1 MIENMNKLYLI
12 SAGTHVANAC
22 NNFPEF
28 CTNPRMKTQ
37 QHRCLCTLAWN
48 GNNFR
53 IANRPTHMALVLQ
66 SDLLI
71 APGNL

>member
-1 MIENMNKLYLI
+1 MIENMSKLYLI

-28 CTNPRMKTQ
+28 CTNPRIQ
-37 QHRCLCTLAWN
+37 SQYRWLCTLTWN

-53 IANRPTHMALVLQ
+53 ISNRPTHMALFFSQ
-66 SDLLI
+66 I
-71 APGNL
+71 Y